1 MYKVKLKDV
10 NPLKYVM
17 LGGIRLYQIL
27 LSPALGGGC
36 IYRPTC
42 SVYGLEAIREFGALK
57 GGWLTLRRILRCVP
71 WKAGGFDPIPYNL
84 KGDMKWLF

>member
-1 MYKVKLKDV
+1 MKKLQDL

-17 LGGIRLYQIL
+17 LGTIRLYQIL
-27 LSPALGGGC
+27 LSPVLGSGC

-42 SVYGLEAIREFGALK
+42 SAYGLEAVKEFGAFK
-57 GGWLTLRRILRCVP
+57 GGWLTLRRIFRCVP
-71 WKAGGFDPIPYNL
+71 WKRGGFDPIPYNL